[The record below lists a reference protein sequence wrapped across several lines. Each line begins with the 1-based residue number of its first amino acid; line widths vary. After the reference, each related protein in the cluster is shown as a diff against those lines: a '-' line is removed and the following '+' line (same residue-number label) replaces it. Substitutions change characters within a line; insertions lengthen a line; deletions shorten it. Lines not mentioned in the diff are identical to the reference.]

1 MISVLTAVSS
11 FQGSI
16 QVYILMLSN
25 KFIVE
30 HKNPCIYIQFALKRR
45 GFFFR
50 KTFNEN
56 TNKLRPDQ
64 KVSDLVTQSKYD
76 KEGFVK

>member
-16 QVYILMLSN
+16 QVYIQMLSN

-30 HKNPCIYIQFALKRR
+30 HKNPCIYI
-45 GFFFR
+45 
-50 KTFNEN
+50 
-56 TNKLRPDQ
+56 
-64 KVSDLVTQSKYD
+64 
-76 KEGFVK
+76 